1 MSTVTHTHT
10 HAAARLC
17 IKKRQLQV
25 TLHLKKGWKS
35 PDESTCNPPVH
46 HHHHRRVFGGF
57 CTFEGKHAEAHEP
70 ESCAHHFFLLT
81 YLFQLVGEI
90 ISETYLVVGE
100 RCISWIWMRS
110 SL

>member
-46 HHHHRRVFGGF
+46 HHHRRVFLVVF
-57 CTFEGKHAEAHEP
+57 VRLKENMLKHTNQKAV
-70 ESCAHHFFLLT
+70 L
-81 YLFQLVGEI
+81 I
-90 ISETYLVVGE
+90 ISF
-100 RCISWIWMRS
+100 C
-110 SL
+110 